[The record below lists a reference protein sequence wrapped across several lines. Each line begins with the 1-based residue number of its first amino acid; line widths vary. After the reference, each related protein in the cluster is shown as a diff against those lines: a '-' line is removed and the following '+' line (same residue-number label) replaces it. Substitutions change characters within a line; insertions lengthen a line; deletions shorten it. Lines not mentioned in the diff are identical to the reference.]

1 LNASVEASE
10 PHDFAVRFTA
20 IRQRRIRV
28 HRIPP
33 HVRDD
38 RETPLCWDG
47 MAMDLDLIWV
57 SGEAEN
63 FLKWD
68 WTRGIMLN
76 RFNKFRFAR
85 KPQGRVVSQSG

>member
-1 LNASVEASE
+1 
-10 PHDFAVRFTA
+10 
-20 IRQRRIRV
+20 
-28 HRIPP
+28 
-33 HVRDD
+33 
-38 RETPLCWDG
+38 
-47 MAMDLDLIWV
+47 MAKDLDLIWV

-85 KPQGRVVSQSG
+85 KPQGGS